1 MLNTQI
7 AFWGR
12 RFGSDIESPKLGPE
26 RVFVSGNAL
35 PNPFVFCPGFYH
47 GAQTKTIWIGHVLVK
62 AGIKSAVSQKSQ
74 SQLDHYSK
82 ESDQVFWSDLDLHRG
97 SDRAVISLM
106 REIINWT

>member
-62 AGIKSAVSQKSQ
+62 AGLKNAVSQKCPSQ
-74 SQLDHYSK
+74 VDHYSK
-82 ESDQVFWSDLDLHRG
+82 ESDQVFLCDLHLHLG
-97 SDRAVISLM
+97 GDRAVIILM
-106 REIINWT
+106 HEIFN